1 MPEPW
6 LLQLAGPS
14 DLDAIMALETAT
26 FPDDAWSREGMLAEL
41 TGPHRHYLVARRP
54 GTADSVLGGGAGT
67 GMGDGEP
74 GDGGAIDG
82 YAGLLAPMGTGQGD
96 IQTIAVAPA
105 SRRGGLGRMLMLA
118 LIAEAR
124 RRGVVELFLEVRAD
138 NPGAQRLYEQL
149 GFESIAVRPRYY
161 QPAGVD
167 AIVMRLA
174 VPTARTEQTQP
185 EQTAAPTSP
194 APTEGA
200 P

>member
-14 DLDAIMALETAT
+14 DLDAIMAIETAT
-26 FPDDAWSREGMLAEL
+26 FPDEAWSREGMLAEL

-54 GTADSVLGGGAGT
+54 GAAASNDAG
-67 GMGDGEP
+67 P
-74 GDGGAIDG
+74 IDG
-82 YAGLLAPMGTGQGD
+82 YAGLLAPRGTGQGD

-124 RRGVVELFLEVRAD
+124 HRGVVELFLEVRAD

-161 QPAGVD
+161 QPTGVD
-167 AIVMRLA
+167 AIVMRLE
-174 VPTARTEQTQP
+174 VPAARTEQTQP